1 MTQKQEQ
8 GLETEVSPK
17 EAPLKEPSSVEPPQ
31 QEGKKSMSVILSS
44 GPNSSSSAGGD
55 QKEETVLSEE
65 RVSSGQDAPQEEK
78 PSTQKGKPQ
87 KEPHQAEDLSQEVG
101 WLKQDRE
108 RQDKAFKETQKWGH
122 GLRRQLS
129 TFEQQV
135 KAYMGEGVLTEEEGQ
150 KLLNTTAVEDETPFQ
165 ESPLAM
171 YSKVWDEELENIR
184 KYTQE
189 ADLDQH
195 VLAFQHLL
203 KNGDPQE
210 LEDAFGQFEEVK
222 ENPLALTRK
231 MLDIGKLYNEEVY
244 QELSQAGSLKAFKQQ
259 YETKL
264 KQQQK
269 KIDRLEKDLLK
280 FKETS
285 DYISSS
291 SYVLPPGGQEEA
303 HGDDTSFG
311 GIFKKA
317 RSGQI
322 VQS

>member
-1 MTQKQEQ
+1 MTQTQEQ
-8 GLETEVSPK
+8 GLETEVSP
-17 EAPLKEPSSVEPPQ
+17 
-31 QEGKKSMSVILSS
+31 QEDKKSMSAILSS
-44 GPNSSSSAGGD
+44 GQNSDASGGD
-55 QKEETVLSEE
+55 QKEEAVLSQEK
-65 RVSSGQDAPQEEK
+65 QDAPQEEQ
-78 PSTQKGKPQ
+78 PSTQKDKPLK
-87 KEPHQAEDLSQEVG
+87 KESPQSEPSVQQETSDLNQTDDLSQEVG
-101 WLKQDRE
+101 RLKQDRE

-122 GLRRQLS
+122 GLRHQLS

-165 ESPLAM
+165 ESPLAL

-210 LEDAFGQFEEVK
+210 LEEAFSQFEEVK

-231 MLDIGKLYNEEVY
+231 MLDIGKHYNEEVY
-244 QELSQAGSLKAFKQQ
+244 QALSQAGSLKAFKQQ